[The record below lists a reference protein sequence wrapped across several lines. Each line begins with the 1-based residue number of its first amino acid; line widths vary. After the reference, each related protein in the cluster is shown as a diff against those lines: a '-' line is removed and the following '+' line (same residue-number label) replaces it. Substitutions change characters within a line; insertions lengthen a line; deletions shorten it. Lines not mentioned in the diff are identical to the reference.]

1 MKRHRNLFE
10 EITAFENLLLA
21 ARKAQR
27 GKRFNQATAAFN
39 HHLEEE
45 LLRLQE
51 ELQSYRYRPG
61 PPRQFP
67 IYDPKPRLITAAP
80 YRDRVLHH
88 AVCNVIEPIFD
99 RMFISDSYA
108 CRKGRGTHAA
118 VDRLTR
124 AMRRNAYALQC
135 DVSKYFPSVDH
146 GILKQLL
153 RRKIAC
159 RDTLWLLDLLI
170 DTAPPQEE
178 VSRYFPG
185 DDLFTPFMRR
195 LGLPIGNQT
204 SQFFANVYLDP
215 LDHFLKDRLRVR
227 DYLRYCD
234 DFVVLGETKSA
245 LWQLKQAVEA
255 FLASQLR
262 LALHPVKQWVRP
274 VTVGVD
280 FLGYRVFPT
289 HRRLLRAS
297 GYRFQRRLRDMQRAY
312 AQEGVTLEQIRQRI
326 AAWLGHA
333 CHADTYGLRAA
344 VLGAAVFRRVAAGER
359 AWCAAGPGTIRIR
372 GTSASPTGTGTSQR
386 TGTTT

>member
-1 MKRHRNLFE
+1 MKRRSHLFE
-10 EITAFENLLLA
+10 QITDFQNLLLA

-27 GKRFNQATAAFN
+27 GKRLRPSTAAFN
-39 HHLEEE
+39 RDLEGE
-45 LLRLQE
+45 LLCLQE
-51 ELQSYRYRPG
+51 ELQLRRYQPG
-61 PPRQFP
+61 PPRQFS

-88 AVCNVIEPIFD
+88 AVCNVIEPIFE
-99 RMFISDSYA
+99 RTFISDSYA
-108 CRKGRGTHAA
+108 CRKAKGTHAA
-118 VDRLTR
+118 VDRLTK

-146 GILKQLL
+146 AILKELL

-170 DTAPPQEE
+170 DAAPPQEE

-185 DDLFTPFMRR
+185 DDLFAPFVRR
-195 LGLPIGNQT
+195 RGLPIGNQT

-215 LDHFLKDRLRVR
+215 LDHFLKEHLRVR

-234 DFVVLGETKSA
+234 DFVALGNDKSA
-245 LWQLKQAVEA
+245 LWSVKQAVEA
-255 FLASQLR
+255 FLASRLR
-262 LALHPVKQWVRP
+262 LTLHPTRCWVRP
-274 VTVGVD
+274 VEAGLD

-297 GYRFQRRLRDMQRAY
+297 GYRFQRRLREMQRAFT
-312 AQEGVTLEQIRQRI
+312 EGRLPVEQIGQRI

-333 CHADTYGLRAA
+333 SHADTYGLRKA
-344 VLGAAVFRRVAAGER
+344 VLSTAVFRRVAAG
-359 AWCAAGPGTIRIR
+359 
-372 GTSASPTGTGTSQR
+372 
-386 TGTTT
+386 